1 MFGYIAR
8 GFQKAD
14 KSTGKTIADFSALD
28 IDGNSVELKNYVG
41 KVCLIVNVASKW
53 GLTKQNY
60 KELVEVYDK
69 YNSQGLEVLAF
80 PCNQFGGQE
89 PAPEAE
95 IKAFAQGFGAKFP
108 LFSKIDVNGKNTH
121 PLYTWLKTEKR
132 GTMGDDIKWNFAK
145 FLVGKDG
152 LPHERYS
159 PPTNPLTIVP
169 DIEKYLSQWKEA
181 NGYGSSEAHGRQLL
195 RN

>member
-14 KSTGKTIADFSALD
+14 KTTGKTLADFSALD
-28 IDGNSVELKNYVG
+28 IDGNAVELKNYVG
-41 KVCLIVNVASKW
+41 K
-53 GLTKQNY
+53 NY

-69 YNSQGLEVLAF
+69 YNSQGFEVLAF

-95 IKAFAQGFGAKFP
+95 VKAFAQGFGVKFP
-108 LFSKIDVNGKNTH
+108 MFSKIDVNGNNVH
-121 PLYTWLKTEKR
+121 PLYNWLKTEKR

-152 LPHERYS
+152 LPHERYAPPPS
-159 PPTNPLTIVP
+159 PLSIVP
-169 DIEKYLSQWKEA
+169 DIEKHLSK
-181 NGYGSSEAHGRQLL
+181 
-195 RN
+195 